1 VRQLSQ
7 LYPPCARPSRPGARD
22 VKEGVQMHRVRRVDA
37 CQGAHDAAAAARAV
51 RRCALRVPR
60 LHSDCV
66 AHDGVV
72 LVALLSTIVTHPPVF
87 LSFVNWELF
96 RGVI

>member
-1 VRQLSQ
+1 MAGSAFAVPPGDNWRLRSLS
-7 LYPPCARPSRPGARD
+7 L
-22 VKEGVQMHRVRRVDA
+22 
-37 CQGAHDAAAAARAV
+37 
-51 RRCALRVPR
+51 
-60 LHSDCV
+60 
-66 AHDGVV
+66 VV

>member
-1 VRQLSQ
+1 VLSAGS
-7 LYPPCARPSRPGARD
+7 LIRGDFFPSLSHPATI
-22 VKEGVQMHRVRRVDA
+22 GVF
-37 CQGAHDAAAAARAV
+37 
-51 RRCALRVPR
+51 ALS
-60 LHSDCV
+60 L
-66 AHDGVV
+66 VV